1 MSKVGDKA
9 SRDNTK
15 PLPTLYGQVV
25 VGPPGSGKTVYC
37 HGLQQFFSSIGR
49 PCVVVNLD
57 PANETA
63 RYQCD
68 VDVKDLVDLER
79 VQDELGLGPNGGL
92 MFAME
97 YIEKNVDWLEE
108 KIRLLVGED
117 ARTNGGCSGEPP
129 YFVFDLPGQVEL
141 TTCHDGLLRVLNALT
156 GKLGMR
162 LAAVHIVDCHLCTEP
177 AKYLSALVLSLS
189 TMLYLGLPHV
199 NVLSKVDMLEQ
210 FGELEFQPQFF
221 LNPVNLEY
229 LAESVQESMDP
240 KFAKA
245 THGLC
250 EILQD
255 FGMITFAP
263 LAVEDAESMAYVVR
277 LADKANGYAL
287 SGNKTATMS
296 DVPGVM
302 NVLDTED
309 PEDIWARIQQRNTKN
324 TSTPSDQ
331 IE

>member
-1 MSKVGDKA
+1 MSDKA
-9 SRDNTK
+9 VVGNKASTDNTNS
-15 PLPTLYGQVV
+15 LPTLYGQVV
-25 VGPPGSGKTVYC
+25 IGPPGSGKTVYC

-49 PCVVVNLD
+49 PCAVVNLD

-68 VDVKDLVDLER
+68 VDVKDLVDLEN

-97 YIEKNVDWLEE
+97 YLEKNVDWLEE
-108 KIRLLVGED
+108 KIRLL
-117 ARTNGGCSGEPP
+117 ASKNASSNGEPP

-141 TTCHDGLLRVLNALT
+141 TTCHDGLLRVLTVLT

-162 LAAVHIVDCHLCTEP
+162 LTAVHIVDCHLCTEP

-210 FGELEFQPQFF
+210 FGELEFHPQFF
-221 LNPVNLEY
+221 LNPMNLEY

-245 THGLC
+245 TESLC

-287 SGNKTATMS
+287 SGNKTASMS
-296 DVPGVM
+296 GVPGVTR
-302 NVLDTED
+302 VLDTED
-309 PEDIWARIQQRNTKN
+309 PEDIWARIQQRTGSKNN
-324 TSTPSDQ
+324 TSAQ
-331 IE
+331 

>member
-1 MSKVGDKA
+1 MSKVGDRA
-9 SRDNTK
+9 NS
-15 PLPTLYGQVV
+15 LPTLYGQVV

-49 PCVVVNLD
+49 PCAVVNLD

-63 RYQCD
+63 RYQSD

-97 YIEKNVDWLEE
+97 YLEKNVDWLEE
-108 KIRLLVGED
+108 KIRSLVGKTGE
-117 ARTNGGCSGEPP
+117 SGELP

-141 TTCHDGLLRVLNALT
+141 TTCHDGLLRVLNVLT
-156 GKLGMR
+156 GALGMR

-210 FGELEFQPQFF
+210 FGELEFQPQYF
-221 LNPVNLEY
+221 LNPINLEY
-229 LAESVQESMDP
+229 LAESVEESMDP

-245 THGLC
+245 THSLC

-296 DVPGVM
+296 SVPGIM

-309 PEDIWARIQQRNTKN
+309 PEDIWARIQQRNKN
-324 TSTPSDQ
+324 HAPTPSHCDD
-331 IE
+331 

>member
-1 MSKVGDKA
+1 
-9 SRDNTK
+9 
-15 PLPTLYGQVV
+15 LYGQVV

-37 HGLQQFFSSIGR
+37 HGLQQFFSSVGR
-49 PCVVVNLD
+49 PCAVVNLD

-63 RYQCD
+63 RYRCD
-68 VDVKDLVDLER
+68 ADVKDLVDLER

-97 YIEKNVDWLEE
+97 YLEKNMDWLEE
-108 KIRLLVGED
+108 KIRLLACKD
-117 ARTNGGCSGEPP
+117 ASNNGEPP

-141 TTCHDGLLRVLNALT
+141 TTCHDGLLRVLNVLT

-162 LAAVHIVDCHLCTEP
+162 LTAVHIVDCHLCTEP

-221 LNPVNLEY
+221 LNPMNLEY

-245 THGLC
+245 TQSLC

-287 SGNKTATMS
+287 SGNKTSTMT
-296 DVPGVM
+296 GVM

-309 PEDIWARIQQRNTKN
+309 PEDIWARIQQRTGGKN
-324 TSTPSDQ
+324 TQS
-331 IE
+331 